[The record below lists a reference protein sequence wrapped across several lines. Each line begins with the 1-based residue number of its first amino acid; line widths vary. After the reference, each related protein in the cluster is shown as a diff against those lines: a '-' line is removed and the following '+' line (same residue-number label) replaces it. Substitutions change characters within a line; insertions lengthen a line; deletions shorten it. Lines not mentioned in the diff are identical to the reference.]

1 MTLTQ
6 AVEAVPGFPES
17 TVSTG
22 MPVDVR
28 QRVSALARTSRL
40 LVACDYDG
48 ALAPVDP
55 AHGRPLPEALR
66 ALRDLADLPGTV
78 CAVISSRPLRDLAA
92 LSRLPAEV
100 RLVGAHGT
108 EFDTDLTIGPGA
120 AAGPD
125 TSPADKAAAL
135 ELLREQVGA
144 NATLYIGGGDG
155 EEPVFMRLNGAD
167 AGVRVGEEPTVAPHR
182 VPDTPSAAS
191 LLSVLATERR
201 SWVFGERPT
210 PIERMS
216 MLSNQN
222 SVALVGPDARL
233 LWFCH
238 PEPDSGALFAEVL
251 GGRQA
256 GVFAIAPAHG
266 GRPLGQRYLPGTMT
280 VRTRWSR
287 MDVTDYLAHGNP
299 QGRSDLVRVIS
310 GVTPATVEFA
320 PRPDFGRAPVRI
332 TRQENGLL
340 VEGADFPMA
349 LYSPGVDWEVEHDG
363 VADVARAVVH
373 PSSDHPVV
381 LELRCGTD
389 SLVRATLPE
398 SERQRMADEHW
409 STWLDGLTLPD
420 TAQQL
425 AARSALTLR
434 GLCTSTG
441 GVMAAATTSLPEEIG
456 GVRNWDYRYCWL
468 RDGALTVQSL
478 VSLGSTAEAEEFLDW
493 VHRVVE
499 SLPGPELL
507 RPLYSLRGTNLGP
520 EEVVESLSG
529 YAGSRPVRIGN
540 LADHQVQMDV
550 FGPVVEL
557 IAKLSSVRGTL
568 ADRDWHLVRSMAEAV
583 ARRWH
588 EPDHGI
594 WEERDEPRQ
603 RVYSKVMCW
612 VTLDRAVDLAG
623 RYGREV
629 DPSWPGLRDD
639 IAAEVLEK
647 GWNEEAQAFTTAYD
661 GTDLDA
667 ASLHIG
673 LSGLIDPTDERFQA
687 TVTAVEAELRNGPT
701 VYRYHRDDGLPGGEG
716 GFHLCT
722 TWLIE
727 AYLLTGRRAEAEEL
741 FKHLVDCAGPT
752 GLIPEEFDPV
762 TERAL
767 GNHPQAY
774 SHLGLIRCAQLLD
787 RF

>member
-1 MTLTQ
+1 MTVTQ
-6 AVEAVPGFPES
+6 AVEAVPGIPED
-17 TVSTG
+17 TAPAL

-48 ALAPVDP
+48 ALSTVDP
-55 AHGRPLPEALR
+55 ADRRPLPEALR

-78 CAVISSRPLRDLAA
+78 CAVISGRPLRDLAA

-108 EFDTDLTIGPGA
+108 EFDTDVTIDPA
-120 AAGPD
+120 HRSAD
-125 TSPADKAAAL
+125 SPSDKAAAL
-135 ELLREQVGA
+135 ELLRDQVE
-144 NATLYIGGGDG
+144 ATAILYIGGGEG
-155 EEPVFMRLNGAD
+155 EEPVFMRLTGAD
-167 AGVRVGEEPTVAPHR
+167 AGVRVGEGPTVASHR
-182 VPDTPSAAS
+182 VADTPTAAT
-191 LLSVLATERR
+191 LLSALAAERR
-201 SWVFGERPT
+201 FWVFGERPT

-216 MLSNQN
+216 MLSNQG

-238 PEPDSGALFAEVL
+238 PEPDSNAVFAEVL
-251 GGRQA
+251 GGRHA
-256 GVFAIAPAHG
+256 GVFAVAPAHG

-287 MDVTDYLAHGNP
+287 MDVTDYLAHGTP
-299 QGRSDLVRVIS
+299 QGRTDLIRVIS

-320 PRPDFGRAPVRI
+320 PRPDFGRVPVRI
-332 TRQENGLL
+332 TPQEDGLL
-340 VEGADFPMA
+340 VEGADFPMV
-349 LYSPGVDWEVEHDG
+349 LYSPGVEWEIDHDG
-363 VADVARAVVH
+363 VSDLARAVVH
-373 PSSDHPVV
+373 PRSEQPVV

-389 SLVRATLPE
+389 SLVRGTLPE
-398 SERQRMADEHW
+398 SERQRTSGEHW
-409 STWLDGLTLPD
+409 SHWLDGLTLPD

-434 GLCTSTG
+434 GLCTPSG

-468 RDGALTVQSL
+468 RDGALTVRSL

-493 VHRVVE
+493 VHRVVD

-520 EEVVESLSG
+520 EEVIESLSG

-540 LADHQVQMDV
+540 LADHQVQLDV

-557 IAKLSSVRGTL
+557 IEKLSSVRGTL
-568 ADRDWHLVRSMAEAV
+568 ADRDWDLVRSMAEAV

-612 VTLDRAVDLAG
+612 VTLDRAVALA
-623 RYGREV
+623 RAYGREV
-629 DPSWPGLRDD
+629 DPSWPDLRDG
-639 IAAEVLEK
+639 IAAEVLDK

-673 LSGLIDPTDERFQA
+673 LSGLIDPADERFQA
-687 TVTAVEAELRNGPT
+687 TVTAVEAELRSGPT

-722 TWLIE
+722 AWLIE
-727 AYLLTGRRAEAEEL
+727 AYLLTGRRAEADEL

-787 RF
+787 RL